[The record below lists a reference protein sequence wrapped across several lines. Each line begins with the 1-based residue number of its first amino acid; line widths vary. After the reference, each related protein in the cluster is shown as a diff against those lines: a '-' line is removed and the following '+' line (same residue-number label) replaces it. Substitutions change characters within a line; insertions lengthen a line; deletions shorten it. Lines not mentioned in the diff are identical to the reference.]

1 MWKSILSLF
10 ALVALVVA
18 RSNFTEPQ
26 FSGPQLHTDKECRA
40 EWIPRCGDECVQRI
54 YDADQFVKRWAEKA
68 RARRRARRLA
78 AWMRTWY

>member
-1 MWKSILSLF
+1 MWKSIFALF

-26 FSGPQLHTDKECRA
+26 FSGPQLQKECRA
-40 EWIPRCGDECVQRI
+40 EWRPRCGDECLQRI

-78 AWMRTWY
+78 AWMRSWY